1 MALKSIQRSAT
12 VAFAPMAQMM
22 AVGTMAGAIDLSF
35 SSSANLELLKLDFA
49 STELDLPVLSS
60 CVTVERFNRL
70 SWGTFG
76 VGSLEE
82 FPLGV
87 IAGGLADGSIH
98 LWNPAKLISEDEAER
113 EAAAIAKPHT
123 HTGAVRGLEFN
134 VLSPHLLASGGDD
147 GDLYIWDISTPSSL
161 SHYPSLR
168 GGIQGELSYVSWN
181 RKVQNILAS
190 TSFSGTSVVWD
201 LRRQKPVISFT
212 DPTSRR
218 RCSTLQWNPDVA
230 TQLIVASDDDRSP
243 SLQVWDLRNS
253 VSPLKELVGHTKGV
267 LAMAWCPS
275 DSSLLLSC
283 AKDNRTLCWDTLSGQ
298 VLCELPASGN
308 WNFDV
313 QWSPCTPGVL
323 STSSFDGQI
332 GIYNIEFAYHG
343 SQYGCGGDAALTKA
357 PKWLKR
363 PVGVSFGFGGKLV
376 SFFPKKGAPASSEVR
391 IHSLITEE
399 GLVKRSTEFE
409 EAIAGGERSS
419 MRNFCESKASAAG
432 SEEERETW
440 SLLGILFEEEAR
452 GQLLLSHFGFSE
464 KPTQNGEIG
473 PLADNTVVGEEF
485 LNLSLKD
492 DSSSP
497 NEDAVPAPVVA
508 VEETTLASADDG
520 EDFFDKL
527 EIPPTPT
534 DDNGPSLNIQSN
546 EEAHVTEQEAGDK
559 VAVLAE
565 SGESEADDESEAA
578 IQRALVAGDFK
589 AAVDHCLAANRM
601 ADALVIAGVG
611 GAALWESTQNIYIQ
625 RTQRQRP
632 YLKVLSAVIN
642 NDLQGLVD
650 SRPLKAW
657 KETLALIFTYAYAQS
672 DQWTKLCDALGARL
686 DAGHETYAATWCYIC
701 AGNVE
706 KAVDIWARTLNVRN
720 GGVDFVDLLQ
730 DVMEKSVVLG
740 LASGTKQV
748 SASMARLVCYYAELL
763 ASQGLLTTALEY
775 LNLSSSDDAPEELK
789 ALRDRIT
796 QSIQA
801 ENKWEAPV
809 KEFQLEPQSNPPT
822 ENLQFSYPT
831 PQPASYYPET
841 YRQESTSS
849 PQYSNPYQP
858 SQHTFSSAPSHTYYP
873 TAHPPMQSN
882 LGSPQLQ
889 PLPPTTFVPQ
899 SQPPTAFVPAPP
911 TSTPTF
917 QPYVQPPVGPPSSL
931 YQAGQQQVY
940 PGAAIPQPNVMI
952 PGPAVSSMPPPPQ
965 PRGFVPVST
974 PSEQPA
980 AIQQPGSPQV
990 ASTNTFSAPST
1001 PAATVQTADTSN
1013 VAAELKPAVATLTRL
1028 FNETSDAVGG
1038 SRAPPA
1044 KRREIDDNSRK
1055 LGTLFVKLNSADL
1068 SANAS
1073 MKLVQLCQALE
1084 VGDYAT
1090 ALQIQVALTT
1100 SDWDECSFWLAALKR
1115 MIKTRQSLR

>member
-1 MALKSIQRSAT
+1 MKCKSVWQWNLSLPLERRGDQHRMNGRRQMTPWCFWSDFRVSCCFSEKLMNEFSENKTQQWNHSLASIEEL
-12 VAFAPMAQMM
+12 PAQENHDTR
-22 AVGTMAGAIDLSF
+22 A
-35 SSSANLELLKLDFA
+35 
-49 STELDLPVLSS
+49 
-60 CVTVERFNRL
+60 
-70 SWGTFG
+70 
-76 VGSLEE
+76 
-82 FPLGV
+82 
-87 IAGGLADGSIH
+87 
-98 LWNPAKLISEDEAER
+98 
-113 EAAAIAKPHT
+113 
-123 HTGAVRGLEFN
+123 AVRGLEFN

-147 GDLYIWDISTPSSL
+147 GDLYIWDISTPSSV

-168 GGIQGELSYVSWN
+168 GGVQGELSYVSWN
-181 RKVQNILAS
+181 RKVHNILAS

-218 RCSTLQWNPDVA
+218 RCSALQWNPDVA

-283 AKDNRTLCWDTLSGQ
+283 AKDNRTLCWDTISGQ

-332 GIYNIEFAYHG
+332 GIYNIEACSRTRSNNSIF
-343 SQYGCGGDAALTKA
+343 GGDLSAYDYSTALTKA

-376 SFFPKKGAPASSEVR
+376 SFAPKKGAGAGGAPATSEVR

-399 GLVKRSTEFE
+399 ALVKRSTKFE

-419 MRNFCESKASAAG
+419 LRNFCESKASAAG

-440 SLLGILFEEEAR
+440 SLLKIMFEEEAR
-452 GQLLLSHFGFSE
+452 VQLLTHFGFSA
-464 KPTQNGEIG
+464 KPTENGDAS
-473 PLADNTVVGEEF
+473 PLEDDTLVNEE
-485 LNLSLKD
+485 LLKLSLND
-492 DSSSP
+492 NNSP
-497 NEDAVPAPVVA
+497 PSEDALLPTPPVISRL
-508 VEETTLASADDG
+508 EERTLESPDDV

-527 EIPPTPT
+527 ETPPTPT
-534 DDNGPSLNIQSN
+534 EANGPLLETPSTEEK
-546 EEAHVTEQEAGDK
+546 EEAHVAEQEAD
-559 VAVLAE
+559 VVEVPVTTTEA
-565 SGESEADDESEAA
+565 GEEAADSESEAA
-578 IQRALVAGDFK
+578 IQQALVAGDFK

-611 GAALWESTQNIYIQ
+611 GATLWESTQNIYIQ
-625 RTQRQRP
+625 RTQKP
-632 YLKVLSAVIN
+632 YLKVLSAVIK

-650 SRPLKAW
+650 TRPLKAW
-657 KETLALIFTYAYAQS
+657 KETLALICTYAQS
-672 DQWTKLCDALGARL
+672 EDWTKLCDALGARL
-686 DAGHETYAATWCYIC
+686 DAGHEPHAATWCYIC

-706 KAVDIWARTLNVRN
+706 KAVDIWARTLKVRK
-720 GGVDFVDLLQ
+720 GSVDFVDLLQ

-748 SASMARLVCYYAELL
+748 SASLERLVCYYAELL
-763 ASQGLLTTALEY
+763 ASQGLLDTALEY
-775 LNLSSSDDAPEELK
+775 LNLSPADNSSQEMQI
-789 ALRDRIT
+789 LRDRIS
-796 QSIQA
+796 QSSQA
-801 ENKWEAPV
+801 EKILEAPPPV
-809 KEFQLEPQSNPPT
+809 KELQPESYSNLPSDNT
-822 ENLQFSYPT
+822 QFSYPT
-831 PQPASYYPET
+831 PQPSPYYSHETYHQDSTQSPQYANPYQQSQVTPGVFTPTPTHSYYPT
-841 YRQESTSS
+841 T
-849 PQYSNPYQP
+849 
-858 SQHTFSSAPSHTYYP
+858 
-873 TAHPPMQSN
+873 HPPTLSN
-882 LGSPQLQ
+882 IGSPRQQQLA
-889 PLPPTTFVPQ
+889 PPTTFVPQ
-899 SQPPTAFVPAPP
+899 QSQPPTGFFPAPP
-911 TSTPTF
+911 TATPTF
-917 QPYVQPPVGPPSSL
+917 QPYVQQPPVGPPSSL
-931 YQAGQQQVY
+931 YQTGGQQAY
-940 PGAAIPQPNVMI
+940 SGAAVPQPSVMM
-952 PGPAVSSMPPPPQ
+952 PGPSVSTMPPAPQ

-974 PSEQPA
+974 PSEQAPA
-980 AIQQPGSPQV
+980 TQQPSSPQV
-990 ASTNTFSAPST
+990 ASANTFAAPPA

-1013 VAAELKPAVATLTRL
+1013 VAAELKPVVATLTRL

-1044 KRREIDDNSRK
+1044 KKREIDDNSRK
-1055 LGTLFVKLNSADL
+1055 LGALFVKLNSADI
-1068 SANAS
+1068 SPNAS
-1073 MKLVQLCQALE
+1073 LKLGQLCQALN